1 MLHHPITPPLHH
13 SGSPLHSCGSLPV
26 LNTID
31 RGLARLEKWLV
42 VLFLSLMLFFTFVQ
56 VVLRGLYTHAH
67 FQWANDWMAH
77 IVWSEPFARLLV
89 LWLAFIG
96 ASLVTGDG
104 KHIKIDLF
112 ASVMPTRWAPVRDL
126 VLSVAC
132 LAVCGVMFKVCLR
145 YIALERSYGG
155 AMFLQV
161 PNWVGQLILPAGFG
175 TMFFRFFLKAARS
188 TLELRRP
195 NAS

>member
-1 MLHHPITPPLHH
+1 MPI
-13 SGSPLHSCGSLPV
+13 

-31 RGLARLEKWLV
+31 RGLARLEKWLI

-67 FQWANDWMAH
+67 VQWANDWMAH

-89 LWLAFIG
+89 LWLAFLG
-96 ASLVTGDG
+96 ASLLTGDG
-104 KHIKIDLF
+104 KHIKIDVLTTVPPGKW
-112 ASVMPTRWAPVRDL
+112 SPVRDL
-126 VLSVAC
+126 ALSVAC
-132 LAVCGVMFKVCLR
+132 LGVCAVMFKVCLE
-145 YIALERSYGG
+145 YIALEKTYGG
-155 AMFLQV
+155 SMFLGI

-175 TMFFRFFLKAARS
+175 AIFFRFLLKAVGS

-195 NAS
+195 NAR